1 MVKLRIHTLCKTR
14 VLVQEGD
21 ESGEEMEENIVEDS
35 EESGEEEDGVKYQ
48 PTVLKSLPR
57 VEVRA

>member
-1 MVKLRIHTLCKTR
+1 
-14 VLVQEGD
+14 
-21 ESGEEMEENIVEDS
+21 MEENIVEDS